1 MYIYI
6 CTLPLSLAVLVPYI
20 PLDFLQIAAYGLTIN
35 FINSVKYNCSHQ
47 IYHDRMAYNGLIPKN
62 KVLLTI
68 VTRMSSSGCPR
79 RRGICGLYR
88 RFRQNSSA
96 STLQQES
103 VQGSLYFWSILSSNG
118 RMFENFLYC

>member
-1 MYIYI
+1 MYL
-6 CTLPLSLAVLVPYI
+6 TFKSSSPGSLHTSGLPANCSLW
-20 PLDFLQIAAYGLTIN
+20 FTIN
-35 FINSVKYNCSHQ
+35 FIYAVKYNCSHQ
-47 IYHDRMAYNGLIPKN
+47 IYHDRMAFNGLIPKN

-118 RMFENFLYC
+118 RMIENLLYC